1 MNEEDKQL
9 LLQALSAML
18 LYRVKI
24 NVPDLQSDQVFTL
37 VGITKYHIIVEKDNG
52 AKFDIPLNL
61 DFKPYL
67 RPMSS
72 MTEEERN
79 EYFSLKMQETER
91 VALAEVERPEAVSEI
106 SDWLNSH
113 YLDYRNLIS
122 KKLALKALKQMY
134 KF

>member
-1 MNEEDKQL
+1 MKQEDKQL
-9 LLQALSAML
+9 LLQALLEMF
-18 LYRVKI
+18 LYGVKI
-24 NVPDLQSDQVFTL
+24 IVPELSDQVFTL
-37 VGITKYHIIVEKDNG
+37 VGITKSHIIVEKDNG

-72 MTEEERN
+72 MTEAERN
-79 EYFSLKMQETER
+79 EYFLLKMQETER
-91 VALAEVERPEAVSEI
+91 VALAEVERPEAISEI

-113 YLDYRNLIS
+113 YFDYRNLIN
-122 KKLALKALKQMY
+122 KRLALEAPEQMY